1 MSSIQRRLSFGLI
14 GVLIVVAFLFLQSSL
29 WFLERGL
36 RHYLEN
42 DLRQETEVLL
52 AALVREASGITLDQR
67 RLSSNYHQ
75 PFSGYYFRV
84 AIADETLRSR
94 SAWDHLL
101 PIPVTAGLQASLSE
115 GPQAQQLLVYRADYQ
130 RFGKALI
137 IIVAQDYTPILQSFR
152 RIQWLA
158 LSLAGLG
165 LLVVLILQ
173 RIIVTHAFRPLN
185 NVRMQIAQLQKGQR
199 MELDSQV
206 PDELQALVQQIN
218 LLLMHTEATLKRSRN
233 ALGNLGH
240 ALKTPLAVLTSINAR
255 AELKALPAIQTDL
268 RTQLDF
274 IQRRVV
280 RELARARLAGEALPG
295 DHFDCATELPPL
307 FATLEMIHKRSLNLL
322 WQAAPGLRLPW
333 DREDLLELLGNLL
346 DNACKWAES
355 RVLLNISTTT
365 DGFLIEVEDDGPGID
380 REQREEVLNR
390 GARLDEQVDGH
401 GLGFG
406 IVSDIVHH
414 CHGTMTLDD
423 SALGGLQVVINLPDP
438 RLSRVS

>member
-1 MSSIQRRLSFGLI
+1 
-14 GVLIVVAFLFLQSSL
+14 
-29 WFLERGL
+29 
-36 RHYLEN
+36 
-42 DLRQETEVLL
+42 
-52 AALVREASGITLDQR
+52 
-67 RLSSNYHQ
+67 
-75 PFSGYYFRV
+75 
-84 AIADETLRSR
+84 
-94 SAWDHLL
+94 
-101 PIPVTAGLQASLSE
+101 
-115 GPQAQQLLVYRADYQ
+115 
-130 RFGKALI
+130 
-137 IIVAQDYTPILQSFR
+137 
-152 RIQWLA
+152 
-158 LSLAGLG
+158 
-165 LLVVLILQ
+165 
-173 RIIVTHAFRPLN
+173 
-185 NVRMQIAQLQKGQR
+185 
-199 MELDSQV
+199 
-206 PDELQALVQQIN
+206 
-218 LLLMHTEATLKRSRN
+218 
-233 ALGNLGH
+233 
-240 ALKTPLAVLTSINAR
+240 
-255 AELKALPAIQTDL
+255 QTDL

-355 RVLLNISTTT
+355 RVLLNISATT
-365 DGFLIEVEDDGPGID
+365 DGFLIQVEDDGPGID

-390 GARLDEQVDGH
+390 GVRRDEQVDGH

-406 IVSDIVHH
+406 IVSDIVQH